1 MKKIVKRNQV
11 IIAALTLMIAV
22 AGYINFSGKNLDLA
36 DGENDLGSQ
45 SAFAEDDD
53 SAVYEENIQLNSD
66 EEDIGEAVLTSA
78 ETSANYMVTAKL
90 NREQSRSK
98 SKENYL
104 EIINNSSLSEEEK
117 KAAADAYV
125 KLTENME
132 KETEAENLLTA
143 KGFPEAIVT
152 ITENTVDVTINT
164 ASITDEQKAQIE
176 DVIVNSTGCTV
187 DKIVI
192 NLVTS
197 ESQ

>member
-152 ITENTVDVTINT
+152 ITENTVDVTINI

-197 ESQ
+197 ESE

>member
-176 DVIVNSTGCTV
+176 DVIVSSTGCTV